1 VHLSGSFVE
10 IFAIHLY
17 KIDLTSDNP
26 PRLGRTR
33 PTEFTDS
40 GGGDNSPEH
49 QKARLDGLLFCLP
62 FGCQGPPVLGVG
74 HSSGQKNARTR
85 RA

>member
-1 VHLSGSFVE
+1 M
-10 IFAIHLY
+10 
-17 KIDLTSDNP
+17 
-26 PRLGRTR
+26 R

-49 QKARLDGLLFCLP
+49 QKARLDGLLFCLS
-62 FGCQGPPVLGVG
+62 FGCQGAPVLGVA